1 MDELGDRACFTQA
14 PEICVE
20 VLSPAN
26 SDAEIQEK
34 TALYFDAGA
43 REVWLCDLGG
53 HMKFSARDQSTPLED
68 SKVWT
73 GLPKHIEF
81 VS

>member
-1 MDELGDRACFTQA
+1 MREVGDAICFPRA

-26 SDAEIQEK
+26 SDAEMREK

-43 REVWLCDLGG
+43 EEVWICAESGAMTFFRSGEAAPVPVFELC
-53 HMKFSARDQSTPLED
+53 P
-68 SKVWT
+68 
-73 GLPKHIEF
+73 EF
-81 VS
+81 PAQVELR